1 MAKLSKVQKI
11 QESSYQFPYHYIPSY
26 DNQNF
31 SQVRNLSWGYEYLS
45 YLHFVLNCLWSID
58 FNSLLDVGCGDGRF
72 LFEVSRYFP
81 DKNLVGIDFS
91 ERAIKYAT
99 ALSPNVK
106 YICGD
111 ITNKTLTDDK
121 FDVAILIEALEHIPP
136 KQINDFLQGIHFYL
150 RDSGVF
156 IITVP
161 SKNIPVHKKHYQH
174 FDIESLKEV
183 ISPFFEIEKTYFLN
197 KISFKVTIINK
208 IFSNRYFILN
218 NKKIL
223 NFIYNYYNDKL
234 LHANNFNSRRIC
246 LICRKNNVA

>member
-1 MAKLSKVQKI
+1 MSKLSKEQKI
-11 QESSYQFPYHYIPSY
+11 QESSDQFPYHYIPSY
-26 DNQNF
+26 GNRNF
-31 SQVRNLSWGYEYLS
+31 SQVRNLSWGYVYLS
-45 YLHFVLNCLWSID
+45 YLHFVLNYLRSMD
-58 FNSLLDVGCGDGRF
+58 FHSLLDVGCGDGRF
-72 LFEVSRYFP
+72 LFEVSRYLP

-91 ERAIKYAT
+91 ERGIRYAT

-111 ITNKTLTDDK
+111 ITTKTLTDDK
-121 FDVAILIEALEHIPP
+121 FDIVTLIEVLEHIPP
-136 KQINDFLQGIHFYL
+136 NQIDDFLEGISFYL

-161 SKNIPVHKKHYQH
+161 SKNIPVNKKHYHH
-174 FDIESLKEV
+174 FDMKSLKEV

-197 KISFKVTIINK
+197 KISFRVTIINK
-208 IFSNRYFILN
+208 ILSNRYFILN
-218 NKKIL
+218 NRRFL
-223 NFIYNYYNDKL
+223 NFIYNYYNNNL